1 MWTQMFKLI
10 QELFSLLT
18 PLQRRRFFILQVLV
32 VIMAVIEIIGI
43 ASILPFMA
51 LVGDMSLITQQIYL
65 AEIYQMSGVNS
76 ESEFIFLLGAVV
88 LIMLFISA
96 SVSMYTV
103 WKLSMFANV
112 VGVEISS
119 TLYTYYLRQNWLF
132 HTTASSAQLTKKI
145 ATETQRVTQGIL
157 VPLMQMNA
165 KAVLVLLLSVSLFAY
180 DPKVALIGLLTFSL
194 AYTILYKIVRTLLHR
209 NGTTIS
215 EMNEQ
220 RFRLKNDGFG
230 GIKDILLLGRANDLI
245 KRFNQSGDRL
255 AFSQGTNIALAH
267 APRYFMELVAF
278 GSMISLVLYLVVNHN
293 GNLGIILPILSVYA
307 LAGFKLLPALQQ
319 IYAGAATIKGSVSAF
334 ESIQHDL
341 SDFFNQETKAPV
353 QEKKYLPFKRD
364 ILLENITFTYPG
376 KTVSAINKLDMSIP
390 VNSLIGLVGP
400 SGAGKSTLIDI
411 ILGLITPQFGK
422 IMVDET
428 LVTPENCRSW
438 QNTIGFVAQDIF
450 LSDGTIAEN
459 IAFGIHKSEINI
471 DKVRE
476 TLKLAQLTEL
486 IDSLDKGIETPVG
499 ERGIQ
504 LSGGQRQRIGIAR
517 ALYHDAELLVF
528 DEATS
533 SLDGI
538 TENMIMESITNL
550 TGQKTIVIIA
560 HRLKTVQKCDQIFF
574 MDQGKVIDYGSYE
587 KLIETNELF
596 KKMASH
602 A

>member
-1 MWTQMFKLI
+1 MFKLI

>member
-1 MWTQMFKLI
+1 MFKLI

-428 LVTPENCRSW
+428 LVTPDNCRSW

-517 ALYHDAELLVF
+517 ALYYDAELLVF